1 LIARAARTDAA
12 APAGIPPTGF
22 ERALM
27 RILFCCDVMGRSGR
41 EAVIDNMAGL
51 RRKLALDFV
60 VINGE
65 NAAGGYGITDKL
77 CQEFYSAGVDC
88 ITTGNHVW
96 DQRELI
102 GTIDRDQRLL
112 RPLNFPKATPGRGA
126 AVYTTKTG
134 RKVLVANVMTRLFM
148 DALDDPFA
156 ALEAMFAQH
165 RLTVSAHA
173 IVVDIHGEAT
183 SEKMALGHLCDG
195 RASLAV
201 GSHSH
206 VPTADAQILPKGTA
220 YQTDAG
226 MCGDYDSVIGMKKE
240 TAIARFV
247 RKMPGERL
255 LPAEGEATLCATFVE
270 TDDATGLA
278 KKVAPLRLGGR
289 LAQAW
294 PE

>member
-1 LIARAARTDAA
+1 
-12 APAGIPPTGF
+12 
-22 ERALM
+22 M
-27 RILFCCDVMGRSGR
+27 RILFCGDVMGRVGR
-41 EAVIDNMAGL
+41 EAVITRVPEL
-51 RRKLALDFV
+51 RKKLSLDFV
-60 VINGE
+60 AINGE

-77 CQEFYSAGVDC
+77 CQEFYAAGVDC

-102 GTIDRDQRLL
+102 GTIDGDPKLL
-112 RPLNFPKATPGRGA
+112 RPLNFPKGTPGRGA
-126 AVYTTKTG
+126 NVYTTRTG

-156 ALEAMFAQH
+156 ALETLFVQH
-165 RLTVSAHA
+165 RLTATAHA
-173 IVVDIHGEAT
+173 ILVDIHGEAT

-201 GSHSH
+201 GTHSH
-206 VPTADAQILPKGTA
+206 VPTADWQILPKGTA

-247 RKMPGERL
+247 RKLPGERL

-270 TDDATGLA
+270 TDDMSGLA
-278 KKVAPLRLGGR
+278 KRVAPVRLGGR
-289 LAQAW
+289 LASAF
-294 PE
+294 PDG